1 MRSLILAV
9 AALALTTPAY
19 ADTAAPAPTAPAAA
33 YKSDTTPI
41 GVLLDDP
48 AAKAVLEKIVP
59 PLIANPQIEMARPM
73 TLKQVQ
79 AFTNGALTDELLIQI
94 DTELAKLPAK

>member
-9 AALALTTPAY
+9 ATLGIAAPAY
-19 ADTAAPAPTAPAAA
+19 ADTAAPAPAAAAVA

-59 PLIANPQIEMARPM
+59 PLVANPQIEMARPM
-73 TLKQVQ
+73 TLKMVQ
-79 AFTNGALTDELLIQI
+79 QFSGGLLTDELLGQI
-94 DTELAKLPAK
+94 DAELAKLPAK